1 VKFNFKYIFAE
12 YTPVLSFWLLFPGFF
27 IYQVL
32 INLSIIPSFL
42 GGYFGIVAM
51 IVFVPLL
58 FLFFFQ
64 IIKSPKSL
72 GLLDVSFLLLML
84 YIFLVS
90 VSNYILGE
98 MAGYYDL
105 LYWSLSGVIFNLA
118 CYFIA
123 KYYNYDNE
131 QARRV
136 LLVTFFLIAV
146 LFFLNVRDGIFSLL
160 NSGIEGSVTYQ
171 GYARSI
177 VAVSLILIASYR
189 SALVTI
195 ALTSL
200 SILILTIVG
209 SRSELILYIGTLV
222 LAYYFMRSSSIAGVS
237 LVTLLSLVALIIFG
251 LNSNIIL
258 ASLENTRLYDFI
270 ENGVFDSSSGQ
281 ARLELVR
288 AGWANIVDN
297 PVFGRYGIY
306 VKHGGSIG
314 AYPHNLLSAWLNL
327 GIIGF
332 IGYLF
337 VIFAVLFKALRVAR
351 NHINSYSLLAL
362 FFAIFIFV
370 AFLTSKDY
378 LFMFFGLSVG
388 FSQNIYK
395 NRVI

>member
-1 VKFNFKYIFAE
+1 MKFNFKYMFSE

-32 INLSIIPSFL
+32 INLSVIPSFL
-42 GGYFGIVAM
+42 GGYFGIVSM

-90 VSNYILGE
+90 VSNYLLGE

-123 KYYNYDNE
+123 KYFHYGDE
-131 QARRV
+131 KVRRV
-136 LLVTFFLIAV
+136 LLVTFSLIVFMFL
-146 LFFLNVRDGIFSLL
+146 LNVRDGIFTLL
-160 NSGIEGSVTYQ
+160 NSGIEGAVTYQ

-177 VAVSLILIASYR
+177 VAVSFILIASYR

-200 SILILTIVG
+200 SIVILIIVG
-209 SRSELILYIGTLV
+209 SRAELILYIGTLIS
-222 LAYYFMRSSSIAGVS
+222 AYYIVRSSSIAGFS
-237 LVTLLSLVALIIFG
+237 SVTLLYLVALLVFG
-251 LNSNIIL
+251 LISQIIL
-258 ASLENTRLYDFI
+258 VSLEHTRLYDFI
-270 ENGVFDSSSGQ
+270 ENGIFTSSSGQ

-332 IGYLF
+332 LGYLS
-337 VIFAVLFKALRVAR
+337 VIFAVLFKALSVAR

-362 FFAIFIFV
+362 FFAIFIFL

-388 FSQNIYK
+388 FSQNIYQ

>member
-1 VKFNFKYIFAE
+1 
-12 YTPVLSFWLLFPGFF
+12 
-27 IYQVL
+27 
-32 INLSIIPSFL
+32 
-42 GGYFGIVAM
+42 M
-51 IVFVPLL
+51 
-58 FLFFFQ
+58 
-64 IIKSPKSL
+64 
-72 GLLDVSFLLLML
+72 
-84 YIFLVS
+84 
-90 VSNYILGE
+90 
-98 MAGYYDL
+98 
-105 LYWSLSGVIFNLA
+105 FNLA

-123 KYYNYDNE
+123 KYFNYDNE
-131 QARRV
+131 KARRV
-136 LLVTFFLIAV
+136 LLVTFLLIAV

-195 ALTSL
+195 ALTSF
-200 SILILTIVG
+200 SIVILIIVG
-209 SRSELILYIGTLV
+209 SRSELILYIGTLAV
-222 LAYYFMRSSSIAGVS
+222 TYYFIKSSSIAGVS

-251 LNSNIIL
+251 LNSNNIL

-270 ENGVFDSSSGQ
+270 ENGVFGSSSGQ

-332 IGYLF
+332 LGYLS
-337 VIFAVLFKALRVAR
+337 VTFAVLFKALRVAR

-362 FFAIFIFV
+362 FFAIFIFL

>member
-1 VKFNFKYIFAE
+1 MKFNFKHMFSE

-32 INLSIIPSFL
+32 INLSVIPSFL
-42 GGYFGIVAM
+42 GGYFGIVSM
-51 IVFVPLL
+51 ILFVPLL

-90 VSNYILGE
+90 VSNYLLGE

-105 LYWSLSGVIFNLA
+105 LYWSLSGVIFNLV

-123 KYYNYDNE
+123 KYFNYDNKK
-131 QARRV
+131 ARRV
-136 LLVTFFLIAV
+136 LLVTFLLVAV
-146 LFFLNVRDGIFSLL
+146 LFYLNVRDGIFSLL

-195 ALTSL
+195 ALTTFSTV
-200 SILILTIVG
+200 ILIIVG
-209 SRSELILYIGTLV
+209 SRSELILYVGTLV
-222 LAYYFMRSSSIAGVS
+222 VTYYVIKSSSITCVS

-258 ASLENTRLYDFI
+258 ASLENTRLYEFI

-281 ARLELVR
+281 SRLELVR

-297 PVFGRYGIY
+297 PIFGRYGIY
-306 VKHGGSIG
+306 VKHFGSIG

-332 IGYLF
+332 IGYLSL
-337 VIFAVLFKALRVAR
+337 IFAVLFKALRVAR